1 MSEELIAQVQKNF
14 KDARKHSNDWR
25 NEAVELYDF
34 VAGRQWDETDSALLK
49 EQGRPEITFNRMG
62 PYFDAVSGSETN
74 NKQEIKYLPRTPGDA
89 QPNETLTAAVKW
101 VLDECNAGEEESD
114 AFLDVLIPGMG
125 WIETR
130 MDYEDNPDG
139 MISLERVDPLEMY
152 WDPTS
157 KKRNLQDAKWVARVK
172 WMSKEEIE
180 DKWPDADIAPSISL
194 WDDDT
199 VVGESP
205 HNASLAF
212 LYRNNATG
220 YDEKTGKFRVVHHQR
235 VETESVYRVI
245 DPQSG
250 KRVWLSKDKFDLAK
264 SANLV
269 GTDKQYVKQK
279 KKKFSFSFICGQTV
293 LEEGDIKCGSFTLK
307 CITGK
312 RDHNTNTWYGLGR
325 VMKDPQKW
333 ANKFFSQILHIIN
346 SNAKGGLL
354 AETGAFEDPRKAEQD
369 WADPTAVVL
378 LKNGALSGG
387 KIKERTMASYPTGL
401 DKMLSF
407 AISSIPDVTGINL
420 EFLGAA
426 DQEQAGI
433 LEQER
438 KKAVYVILAGMFSS
452 MRLYRKEEG
461 RLLIHFVREYLNDGR
476 IIRITTDQGEQAVPL
491 NLDDDFIEYDVIV
504 DQAPYSPNLKEQVW
518 GTLSIMLP
526 QLIKAG
532 VPVPPEL
539 LDYAP
544 IPATLAVKWKQLLM
558 NKQVNPEQ
566 VQQMQQELQQLQQEN
581 LQLKTGQQVKM
592 AQLESKHQLGQAK
605 NQMETQKASSEFQI
619 QLEMIRQQQQADF
632 IKMQADFEAKM
643 RKVMADAEAKVQIAH
658 ISSQP
663 NGEAEIQQ
671 ETELKKAALQAAT
684 QIEVAKINATKGA
697 ADDAEAASA
706 ATQVAK
712 TSDIMTKILET
723 QGKLLESVSNPK
735 PRKIT
740 TPSGAQYV
748 VQ

>member
-1 MSEELIAQVQKNF
+1 MSDEDLIAQVQKFF
-14 KDARKHSNDWR
+14 KDARKHTNDWR

-34 VAGRQWDETDSALLK
+34 VAGRQWDADDSAKLQ

-74 NKQEIKYLPRTPGDA
+74 NKQEIKYLPRTQGDA

-101 VLDECNAGEEESD
+101 ILDECNAGEEESD
-114 AFLDVLIPGMG
+114 AFMDVLIAGMG

-130 MDYEDNPDG
+130 MDYEDDPDG
-139 MISLERVDPLEMY
+139 KVILERVDPLEMY
-152 WDPTS
+152 WSARS
-157 KKRNLQDAKWVARVK
+157 KKRNLQDSDDRARIK
-172 WMSKEEIE
+172 WMGKDEIE

-194 WDDDT
+194 WDDDAIT
-199 VVGESP
+199 GESP

-220 YDEKTGKFRVVHHQR
+220 YDEKTGRYRVVHYQWFEK
-235 VETESVYRVI
+235 ETVYRVI
-245 DPQSG
+245 DQQSG
-250 KRVWLSKDKFDLAK
+250 KTVWLSQEKFDLAK
-264 SANLV
+264 SSGLV
-269 GTDKQYVKQK
+269 GSEKQYVKQK
-279 KKKFSFSFICGQTV
+279 KKKYQQAFVCGQTV
-293 LEEGDIKCGSFTLK
+293 LERSEIKCGSFTFK

-426 DQEQAGI
+426 DKEQAGI

-544 IPATLAVKWKQLLM
+544 IPATLAIKWKALLQNKSNPQVLQL
-558 NKQVNPEQ
+558 
-566 VQQMQQELQQLQQEN
+566 QQELQQLQQEN
-581 LQLKTGQQVKM
+581 LQLKTQEQIKM
-592 AQLESKHQLGQAK
+592 AQLQSKHELGHAK
-605 NQMETQKASSEFQI
+605 NQMDVQKSSAEFQL
-619 QLEMIRQQQQADF
+619 QLESIKQQQQSDF
-632 IKMQADFEAKM
+632 FKMQTDFEAKM
-643 RKVMADAEAKVQIAH
+643 RKTMIDAEAKLASAH
-658 ISSQP
+658 MAA
-663 NGEAEIQQ
+663 NDGTAEIQRD
-671 ETELKKAALQAAT
+671 TELKKAALQAET
-684 QIEVAKINATKGA
+684 QIEVAKIKAAVDAAAIPPAEDIAKNADVMA
-697 ADDAEAASA
+697 
-706 ATQVAK
+706 
-712 TSDIMTKILET
+712 KILEGQT
-723 QGKLLESVSNPK
+723 KLIEKLGKPK
-735 PRKIT
+735 KIT
-740 TPSGAQYV
+740 TPSGSTYV
-748 VQ
+748 VN